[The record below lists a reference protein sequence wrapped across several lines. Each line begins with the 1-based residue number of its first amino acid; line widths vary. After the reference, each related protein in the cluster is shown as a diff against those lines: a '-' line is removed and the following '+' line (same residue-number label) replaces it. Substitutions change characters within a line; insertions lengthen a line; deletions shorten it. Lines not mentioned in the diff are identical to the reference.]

1 MSCIARINI
10 MKDFFNNINYYFKY
24 TVNIFFKWSRSNLRR
39 QVSIY
44 IYIYVYVSFTHSQ
57 H

>member
-24 TVNIFFKWSRSNLRR
+24 TVNIFLNDLEA
-39 QVSIY
+39 I
-44 IYIYVYVSFTHSQ
+44 
-57 H
+57 